1 MKKFMCVL
9 FFVSIFC
16 FVSTIAFSA
25 PIVLKAVTAFP
36 KNNSNNDTVQ
46 MFVDKVNERCKGKLE
61 IRWLGGPEVT
71 AAFDQI
77 NALKSGTIDMLLYY
91 PSGYMKQLMPE
102 ADAKGLTELA
112 EWEERRT
119 GAFELWEEIFA
130 KRVNAKYIGRFHNL
144 IPFMLYTNKKITKV
158 DDFKGMK
165 IRVMP
170 LYVPFVKALGAS
182 PILIPPTDIHT
193 AMERKVVDGFIW
205 PRTGMVSWGLQE
217 VTKYM
222 LLPGFFQMEPATMIN
237 MDKWKQIPK
246 DVQAII
252 MDVMKDIEYVATM
265 RQLMIMEKEDN
276 VKLKAGMEFIQLPP
290 EEAKKLLQ
298 VIHDETWKFVIKS
311 APEYGPKL
319 QKASSKKALP
329 KAAFPWQE

>member
-1 MKKFMCVL
+1 MKKVMFAVFVVSV
-9 FFVSIFC
+9 FFFT
-16 FVSTIAFSA
+16 STTAFSA
-25 PIVLKAVTAFP
+25 PMVLKAITAFP
-36 KNNSNNDTVQ
+36 KNHNNNDGVQ

-61 IRWLGGPEVT
+61 IKWLGGPEVT

-77 NALKSGTIDMLLYY
+77 NALKSGTMDMLLYY
-91 PSGYMKQLMPE
+91 PFGYMKQLMPE
-102 ADAKGLTELA
+102 AEAKGLTELA
-112 EWEERRT
+112 EWEERRS
-119 GAFELWEEIFA
+119 GAYELWGEIFA

-144 IPFMLYTNKKITKV
+144 VPFMLYTNKKITKV

-170 LYVPFVKALGAS
+170 LYVPFIKALGAS
-182 PILIPPTDIHT
+182 PIMIPPTDIHT

-205 PRTGMVSWGLQE
+205 PRTGMISWGLQE

-222 LLPGFFQMEPATMIN
+222 MIPGFFQMEPATMIN
-237 MDKWKQIPK
+237 MDKWNKIPK

-252 MDVMKDIEYVATM
+252 METMKEMEYVATM
-265 RQLMIMEKEDN
+265 RTFMIMEKEDN
-276 VKLKAGMEFIQLPP
+276 VRRKAGMEFIQLPP
-290 EEAKKLLQ
+290 EEAKKFSQIVIEKTWEYVLQ
-298 VIHDETWKFVIKS
+298 S

-329 KAAFPWQE
+329 KGAFPWQE

>member
-1 MKKFMCVL
+1 MKKFICGL

-46 MFVDKVNERCKGKLE
+46 MFVDKVNEKCKGKLE

-71 AAFDQI
+71 AAFDQL
-77 NALKSGTIDMLLYY
+77 NAMKSGTLDMILYY
-91 PSGYMKQLMPE
+91 PYGYMKQLMPE
-102 ADAKGLTELA
+102 AEAKGLTELA

-119 GAFELWEEIFA
+119 GAFELWSEIFA

-144 IPFMLYTNKKITKV
+144 IPFMIYTNKKITKV
-158 DDFKGMK
+158 DDIKGMK
-165 IRVMP
+165 MRVMP
-170 LYVPFVKALGAS
+170 LYVPFIKALGAS

-205 PRTGMVSWGLQE
+205 PRTGMVSWGLHE

-237 MDKWKQIPK
+237 MDKWKQIPT
-246 DVQAII
+246 DVQVII
-252 MDVMKDIEYVATM
+252 MDVMKDIEYIATM
-265 RQLMIMEKEDN
+265 RQLMILEKEDN
-276 VKLKAGMEFIQLPP
+276 IRLKAGMEFITLPP
-290 EEAKKLLQ
+290 AENKKLLK
-298 VIHDETWKFVIKS
+298 VIHDETWKSVLAT

-319 QKASSKKALP
+319 QKASSKEALP

>member
-1 MKKFMCVL
+1 MKRFVGIM
-9 FFVSIFC
+9 FFVLIFC

-25 PIVLKAVTAFP
+25 PLVLKAVTAFP
-36 KNNSNNDTVQ
+36 KNHANNDTVQ
-46 MFVDKVNERCKGKLE
+46 MFVDRVNQRCKGQVE

-77 NALKSGTIDMLLYY
+77 TALKSGTIDMILYY
-91 PSGYMKQLMPE
+91 PFGYMKQLMPE
-102 ADAKGLTELA
+102 AEAKGLSELA
-112 EWEERRT
+112 DWEERRT
-119 GAFELWEEIFA
+119 GAFELWGEIFA
-130 KRVNAKYIGRFHNL
+130 KRVNAKYIGRLHNL
-144 IPFMLYTNKKITKV
+144 IPFMLYTNKKITKLE
-158 DDFKGMK
+158 DFKGMK

-170 LYVPFVKALGAS
+170 LYVPFIKALGAS

-193 AMERKVVDGFIW
+193 AMERKVVDGFCW
-205 PRTGMVSWGLQE
+205 PRVGMTSWGLQE

-246 DVQAII
+246 EAQDII
-252 MDVMKDIEYVATM
+252 MDVMKDMEYVATM
-265 RQLMIMEKEDN
+265 RQMLIMEKEDN
-276 VKLKAGMEFIQLPP
+276 VRLKAGMEFIQLPP
-290 EEAKKLLQ
+290 EEAKKLLKI
-298 VIHDETWKFVIKS
+298 IHDETWNFVLKS

-329 KAAFPWQE
+329 KGAFPWQ

>member
-1 MKKFMCVL
+1 MKKFICVL

-36 KNNSNNDTVQ
+36 KNHSNNDTVQ
-46 MFVDKVNERCKGKLE
+46 TFVDRVNERCKGKLE

-71 AAFDQI
+71 AAFDQP
-77 NALKSGTIDMLLYY
+77 NALKSGTIDMILYY
-91 PSGYMKQLMPE
+91 PFGYLKQLMPE
-102 ADAKGLTELA
+102 AEAKGLSELA

-119 GAFELWEEIFA
+119 GAFELWGEIFA

-170 LYVPFVKALGAS
+170 LYVPFIKALGAS
-182 PILIPPTDIHT
+182 PTILPPTDIHT
-193 AMERKVVDGFIW
+193 AMERKVVDAFIW
-205 PRTGMVSWGLQE
+205 PRTGMTSWGLQE

-252 MDVMKDIEYVATM
+252 MDVMKDIEYIATM
-265 RQLMIMEKEDN
+265 RQLMIVEKEDN
-276 VKLKAGMEFIQLPP
+276 IKLKAGMEFIQLPP
-290 EEAKKLLQ
+290 EEAKKLLK
-298 VIHDETWKFVIKS
+298 VIHDATWEFVLKS

-329 KAAFPWQE
+329 KGAFPWQE